1 MKRAMRRRKTWQRQA
16 AAITAA
22 MMAMSVGGIAYAMPQ
37 GEVIRSGKGE
47 ITRQDK
53 DMTVN
58 QDSKRLAIDWSGF
71 DIANDERVTFRQPD
85 KDSVALNRVV
95 GDAASVIDGTLSG
108 NGHVYVINPNGVLF
122 GKNASVDVGS
132 LVASTARISD
142 SDMTNFANADGITM
156 AIPEDSSAKVIN
168 AGTIRAEGGLVVLHA
183 AEVENS
189 GTITNPEGTTALAA
203 ARNLSLSAD
212 TAGKINFTVDG
223 ALAKAKALN
232 SGMLKA
238 DGGYLVMTAR
248 SAGDVMSTVVNN
260 TGTME
265 AKTLRQNEKGEILLD
280 GDDNGIVELNGT
292 LDVSGME
299 AGQSAGSIKAI
310 GAETHVEDGA
320 TLHAIG
326 AVDGGLI
333 ETSGDYLEIGDN
345 VDIDAAGKTG
355 KAGEWLLDPL
365 EVVISDS
372 SSRPTDSEAVESD
385 KKDEGN
391 YSSSNNASGTASR
404 NKTTWVNSDTVNTL
418 LNKGTA
424 VSVQATDANK
434 VASITLNSAINKT
447 SGADTS
453 LTLEAQRNVTV
464 NAGIKSTSGALDVN
478 LHSDT
483 DGDGLGA
490 VLINADI
497 ATNGGTFTSGS
508 GTTIE
513 SGSVGTYFGNQ
524 GEMGDRH
531 VTTNGGAINL
541 YGDVAIGLNG
551 GTLTLDTKNK
561 TTGASGAV
569 KVTGTVDSG
578 NSYKRVA
585 SGLEGWTDFV
595 KSYYDEVMSDEDKY
609 TAPTYTL
616 RRGAEQYPAS
626 EYYPKY
632 VLNSDGTVSQIT
644 SGSGYRWRDLQ
655 ATGNTV
661 TLSSYDE
668 LSASQKDALSSNLAT
683 LSKTWAGAKA
693 MAQGATKGTN
703 NTGDT
708 YLATIT
714 TALENSLA
722 SPPEEYQL
730 IVGGQGSGDATR
742 LNPHPADPSHPDGY
756 YWVTGPEGMANNG
769 KGTKF
774 AYNDGSAVDNYYVK
788 WNYSYSQDT
797 KKKEKEPN
805 NSGPIVSIGF
815 GTESKWDDVLET
827 AGTIRGFVQE
837 KNLEH
842 SGLVINAG
850 DSKVD
855 IAGNIGNSVALKNV
869 EINAGDVAI
878 GSGEHYTGIVHSDE
892 GVSIT
897 GKNVT
902 VGDRITADT
911 KGVDIQ
917 ATGNINVDGITAHEN
932 INLTTTGESSAIV
945 LNHTHNDGAL
955 ITKST
960 DNDAVIIDA
969 RGTDGSFKNLTT
981 AEKAI
986 TTGEGGNWKVYSYS
1000 PDADTFGTNLYSGTN
1015 AQWGAT
1021 SDTYLATNDENKYI
1035 FQVQPTVYVTANDM
1049 TKVYGEEL
1057 TNANVTTTA
1066 EATFI
1071 GQDNKEHNV
1080 NEYTDA
1086 FNEGDVADYYN
1097 GSGTFTSEGWAK
1109 TATRTGGDKAPA
1121 SEPENNAIYN
1131 IKATTPES
1139 YNLTAKGAAS
1149 GYADATTKDGGTV
1162 EVLRRQINVNGSG
1175 SQTYGNATIND
1186 WKLTASLTGNQEGV
1200 PSDADAIV
1208 NDDKL
1213 DESTGNLSIK
1223 SGSSYAEN
1231 QAGRTTADANPDPY
1245 EDAVNMENVGFENGA
1260 GVNYEIVKAQGDLKV
1275 NKANLTITTNGFEKV
1290 YGDVEGVQN
1299 ALKNAV
1305 TVTGLTNGDNN
1316 GESMITVDGTS
1327 EALIDVDGEIRTNNV
1342 KDGGYDIDAVLAT
1355 DLQNTIHTNYNVTP
1369 GTGKAVLTKKG
1380 ITLITDDIKTTYG
1393 DGNTIRD
1400 KVNNDLLH
1408 LEGLV
1413 SWDKES
1419 DVFAEITPG
1428 VSVDTTNKSQS
1439 PYKIVDGKPAT
1450 DEKGNLY
1457 TNDVRDDK
1465 GYSITTH
1472 YHNVANNYNVTS
1484 TEGHVKV
1491 TKAKLQVKVG
1501 DVSTTYGTAFDTSK
1515 YTYSYADGIV
1525 NGDTAESLN
1534 ASLSSKLG
1542 LLPGQYV
1549 NTAARDGE
1557 DGVWTADAGDE
1568 YTISLKSTK
1577 GRNFFDYY
1585 LKNYDTEVLA
1595 GKATVEKANLVV
1607 NVGNAETVYGTKFDE
1622 KKYSYDYS
1630 TEAGETLVNGDT
1642 KRSLA
1647 TELGKI
1653 KYYNEAAL
1661 DGTDDKWTAAVGDT
1675 YKLMFT
1681 NGTKAT
1687 FNALNNYN
1695 VSFVDGKA
1703 KVTPASL
1710 TIQIDDASTV
1720 YGTKFDEK
1728 KYGYNYAAGITNG
1741 DTEETLNAALG
1752 GMNYTNDAALDGTDG
1767 KWTRDVGN
1775 YDLTGEG
1782 ANSLTNY
1789 KVTYLK
1795 GTATVTPYTITEDD
1809 IIAANPHF
1817 TTVYGNTTTPVE
1829 VKIKGVNGDEE
1840 ISNTATTTAYIYDE
1854 TGNPVKT
1861 ENVGDREYDIEST
1874 LTNGNYQ
1881 FEGGKTSKVF
1891 ANTASVTPADLTVQI
1906 GDASTVYGTKFDESK
1921 YGYSYVSGITN
1932 GDTEATLDAALGGMD
1947 YTNGAALDGTDGKW
1961 TRDVGNYDLTG
1972 EGANSLTN
1980 YKVTYLKG
1988 TATVTP
1994 YTITED
2000 GIIAANPHF
2009 TTVYGDTTTPVE
2021 VKIKGVN
2028 GDEEISNTAT
2038 TTAYIYNEN
2047 GNPIKTEHVGDTY
2060 DIESTLTNSNY
2071 QFEGGKTSKVFDNTA
2086 SVTKADLTVNVGNA
2100 ETVYGTPFD
2109 TSKYDYAYSTET
2121 GKSLVNGDTKESLL
2135 KDLGTIG
2142 YDNEAALD
2150 GTDGKW
2156 TAAVGDGYK
2165 LAFTDATAAAFK
2177 ALNDYDVKVVDGK
2190 AKVTPY
2196 TITEDDIIAANP
2208 HFTTVYGDTTTPVE
2222 VAIKGVNGDATVGNT
2237 ATTSAY
2243 EYGTDGTPVKTKD
2256 VGDKIY
2262 DITSVLT
2269 NKNYRFE
2276 DGSDTK
2282 LFANTASV
2290 TPADLTIQIGNAST
2304 IYGTKFD
2311 ESQYGYNY
2319 ASGITNGDTEVTLDA
2334 ALGGMN
2340 YTNDAALDGTNGKW
2354 TKDVGDYALKG
2365 EGVNGLKNY
2374 KVTYLDGTATVTPL
2388 NITEDNVN
2396 DFITN
2401 ATYTTVYGSKA
2412 DFGQAVFTGV
2422 NGDGTRDLSITGSS
2436 ALTGNTE
2443 GVITKDAAENAY
2455 NTVVSLD
2462 GLSEQ
2467 DKKNYGLEDTRSFTF
2482 DNSATVEK
2490 ADLTVSRKGIETV
2503 YGTVKKDPGDM
2514 TTYTTLVNGDTNDI
2528 VIDNGNYGTAYN
2540 DELTKTNN
2548 VGKYDYKAT
2557 LNSASD
2563 VLRNYNV
2570 IDKGT
2575 NYVNITPYTITDQEV
2590 VNLDGSPLYTTKY
2603 GQKDA
2608 FGTATFTGV
2617 NGDGTYE
2624 LAITDSSAL
2633 ATAGAGKVTKDVGK
2647 NIYDTTVE
2655 LSEAMN
2661 GNYQFADGATSKTFE
2676 KTASV
2681 TPAELT
2687 IKTKDVETEYGTVK
2701 TTTSEVEG
2709 LVNGDLP
2716 TGFIYDYGNY
2726 GGAYLDGNTKTN
2738 DVNTYH
2744 FGTTLSGAEFLK
2756 NYTIT
2761 GGEAD
2766 VKIDPKDIT
2775 FFVSGTGNTL
2785 DDITYTVDP
2794 DIDAQLAYGEHVDED
2809 YTPGNDLGSNQY
2821 GVVAHINGTP
2831 IVTGDVAGN
2840 YRYNYGGLITLS
2852 STVPTKPDIDP
2863 HNPSNLDGSGSWT
2876 SNMGNHG
2883 VPGVERVAGLASA
2896 ELPFFKVDAGQVSH
2910 YGTYDVAADPDKVR
2924 LEPTGK
2930 RLPEPNQPKT
2940 QYREYTKALT
2950 TTDGTGMFRM
2960 VYDGSTF
2967 NITPVDDGA
2976 LALMRIGDVKNNV
2989 ELSAEALHAGF
3000 SEMGILLEDLDGV
3013 YVHFDTMA

>member
-1 MKRAMRRRKTWQRQA
+1 M
-16 AAITAA
+16 
-22 MMAMSVGGIAYAMPQ
+22 
-37 GEVIRSGKGE
+37 
-47 ITRQDK
+47 
-53 DMTVN
+53 
-58 QDSKRLAIDWSGF
+58 
-71 DIANDERVTFRQPD
+71 
-85 KDSVALNRVV
+85 V

-203 ARNLSLSAD
+203 AKNLSLSAD

-232 SGMLKA
+232 SGVLKA

-280 GDDNGIVELNGT
+280 GGDNGIVELNGT
-292 LDVSGME
+292 LDASGME

-372 SSRPTDSEAVESD
+372 KPSGSSSVTNGDTDGSY
-385 KKDEGN
+385 N
-391 YSSSNNASGTASR
+391 SSNNASGTASR
-404 NKTTWVNSDTVNTL
+404 NKTTWVNSETVTDL
-418 LNKGTA
+418 LNHGTR

-434 VASITLNSAINKT
+434 VASITLDSAINKT
-447 SGADTS
+447 SGEDTS

-464 NAGIKSTSGALDVN
+464 NAGITSTYGALDVN

-508 GTTIE
+508 GTTIK

-524 GEMGDRH
+524 GEAGDRE

-551 GTLTLDTKNK
+551 GTLTLDTRK
-561 TTGASGAV
+561 GDSASGAV
-569 KVTGTVDSG
+569 TVTGTVDSG
-578 NSYKRVA
+578 NSYKRVS
-585 SGLEGWTDFV
+585 SGLEGWEDFI

-626 EYYPKY
+626 AYSPRY
-632 VLNSDGTVSQIT
+632 VLNSDGTISQIT
-644 SGSGYRWRDLQ
+644 SGSGYRWRDLR
-655 ATGNTV
+655 ATGKTV

-668 LSASQKDALSSNLAT
+668 LSASQKSNLSDSLARQ
-683 LSKTWAGAKA
+683 SITWAGAKA

-730 IVGGQGSGDATR
+730 IVGGRGSGSKD
-742 LNPHPADPSHPDGY
+742 HPIDRQYPDGY

-774 AYNDGSAVDNYYVK
+774 AENDGSAVNNYYVK

-797 KKKEKEPN
+797 KQTEREPN

-815 GTESKWDDVLET
+815 GTASNWDDVKEG

-878 GSGEHYTGIVHSDE
+878 GSGAHYTGIVHADD

-917 ATGNINVDGITAHEN
+917 ATGNIDVDGITAHEK
-932 INLTTTGESSAIV
+932 IKLTTTGESSKII
-945 LNHTHNDGAL
+945 LNYTHNDGSL
-955 ITKST
+955 NTDSQ
-960 DNDAVIIDA
+960 DNDAVVIDVQ
-969 RGTDGSFKNLTT
+969 GKNGSFQNLTT
-981 AEKAI
+981 AEKNAI
-986 TTGEGGNWKVYSYS
+986 KTGEGGNWKVYSYS
-1000 PDADTFGTNLYSGTN
+1000 PDADTFGTNLNSGIN

-1021 SDTYLATNDENKYI
+1021 SDTYLATNDENRYI

-1049 TKVYGEEL
+1049 TKVYGEVL
-1057 TNANVTTTA
+1057 TNDNVTTTA
-1066 EATFI
+1066 EATFV

-1080 NEYTDA
+1080 NEAKYKAA
-1086 FNEGDVADYYN
+1086 FTEGAVSDYYTGN
-1097 GSGTFTSEGWAK
+1097 GTFTSEGWAK

-1131 IKATTPES
+1131 IKATSDS
-1139 YNLTAKGAAS
+1139 YNLTDLGKTS

-1380 ITLITDDIKTTYG
+1380 ITLITDDINTTYG

-1400 KVNNDLLH
+1400 KLNNNLLH
-1408 LEGLV
+1408 LEGLT
-1413 SWDKES
+1413 SWDEES
-1419 DVFAEITPG
+1419 KVMNELSPD
-1428 VSVDTTNKSQS
+1428 VSVDMTDSSAS

-1450 DEKGNLY
+1450 DADGNLY
-1457 TNDVRDDK
+1457 TNNAK
-1465 GYSITTH
+1465 TPGYSITTGD
-1472 YHNVANNYNVTS
+1472 YDVAQNYQVVETKV
-1484 TEGHVKV
+1484 GHVNIA
-1491 TKAKLQVKVG
+1491 KADLQVKVG
-1501 DVSTTYGTAFDTSK
+1501 
-1515 YTYSYADGIV
+1515 
-1525 NGDTAESLN
+1525 N
-1534 ASLSSKLG
+1534 AK
-1542 LLPGQYV
+1542 
-1549 NTAARDGE
+1549 
-1557 DGVWTADAGDE
+1557 
-1568 YTISLKSTK
+1568 
-1577 GRNFFDYY
+1577 
-1585 LKNYDTEVLA
+1585 
-1595 GKATVEKANLVV
+1595 
-1607 NVGNAETVYGTKFDE
+1607 
-1622 KKYSYDYS
+1622 
-1630 TEAGETLVNGDT
+1630 
-1642 KRSLA
+1642 
-1647 TELGKI
+1647 
-1653 KYYNEAAL
+1653 
-1661 DGTDDKWTAAVGDT
+1661 
-1675 YKLMFT
+1675 
-1681 NGTKAT
+1681 
-1687 FNALNNYN
+1687 
-1695 VSFVDGKA
+1695 
-1703 KVTPASL
+1703 
-1710 TIQIDDASTV
+1710 
-1720 YGTKFDEK
+1720 
-1728 KYGYNYAAGITNG
+1728 
-1741 DTEETLNAALG
+1741 
-1752 GMNYTNDAALDGTDG
+1752 
-1767 KWTRDVGN
+1767 
-1775 YDLTGEG
+1775 
-1782 ANSLTNY
+1782 
-1789 KVTYLK
+1789 
-1795 GTATVTPYTITEDD
+1795 
-1809 IIAANPHF
+1809 
-1817 TTVYGNTTTPVE
+1817 
-1829 VKIKGVNGDEE
+1829 
-1840 ISNTATTTAYIYDE
+1840 
-1854 TGNPVKT
+1854 
-1861 ENVGDREYDIEST
+1861 
-1874 LTNGNYQ
+1874 
-1881 FEGGKTSKVF
+1881 
-1891 ANTASVTPADLTVQI
+1891 
-1906 GDASTVYGTKFDESK
+1906 
-1921 YGYSYVSGITN
+1921 
-1932 GDTEATLDAALGGMD
+1932 
-1947 YTNGAALDGTDGKW
+1947 
-1961 TRDVGNYDLTG
+1961 
-1972 EGANSLTN
+1972 
-1980 YKVTYLKG
+1980 
-1988 TATVTP
+1988 
-1994 YTITED
+1994 
-2000 GIIAANPHF
+2000 
-2009 TTVYGDTTTPVE
+2009 
-2021 VKIKGVN
+2021 
-2028 GDEEISNTAT
+2028 
-2038 TTAYIYNEN
+2038 
-2047 GNPIKTEHVGDTY
+2047 
-2060 DIESTLTNSNY
+2060 
-2071 QFEGGKTSKVFDNTA
+2071 
-2086 SVTKADLTVNVGNA
+2086 
-2100 ETVYGTPFD
+2100 TVYGTPFD
-2109 TSKYDYAYSTET
+2109 TSQYTYSYEN
-2121 GKSLVNGDTKESLL
+2121 LVNGDTAAVVDADL
-2135 KDLGTIG
+2135 KMSPKYTNTG
-2142 YDNEAALD
+2142 D
-2150 GTDGKW
+2150 GTDGRA
-2156 TAAVGDGYK
+2156 TQ
-2165 LAFTDATAAAFK
+2165 DAGEYSLTIKPSSFNSYLK
-2177 ALNDYDVKVVDGK
+2177 NYN
-2190 AKVTPY
+2190 VTNVLSGVSTVTRAPY
-2196 TITEDDIIAANP
+2196 TITVGNIEA
-2208 HFTTVYGDTTTPVE
+2208 TYGDYKTLWTKLKNAGT
-2222 VAIKGVNGDATVGNT
+2222 ISGLTNGDEEEYSSTFAG
-2237 ATTSAY
+2237 TSDALLHPNKKWY
-2243 EYGTDGTPVKTKD
+2243 TND
-2256 VGDKIY
+2256 VGDYAINKDIPSELQDLLNKNYELVAETPGRVYLEKAALVINTDDKTTTYGTVDKAFTSDIKGLTNGDDKSIVNLTYAADGYLSDTKTNDVGDY
-2262 DITSVLT
+2262 DITTSVNDL
-2269 NKNYRFE
+2269 KNY
-2276 DGSDTK
+2276 DVTT
-2282 LFANTASV
+2282 NTANLHIKQ
-2290 TPADLTIQIGNAST
+2290 ADLTIQIGNAST

-2467 DKKNYGLEDTRSFTF
+2467 DKKNYGLEDTSSFTF

-2514 TTYTTLVNGDTNDI
+2514 TTYTKLVNGDTNDI

-2794 DIDAQLAYGEHVDED
+2794 DIDAQLAYGEHVDAD

>member
-189 GTITNPEGTTALAA
+189 GTITNPEGTTALAS

-280 GDDNGIVELNGT
+280 GGDNGIVELNGT
-292 LDVSGME
+292 LDASGME

-372 SSRPTDSEAVESD
+372 KPSGSSSVTNGDTDGSY
-385 KKDEGN
+385 N
-391 YSSSNNASGTASR
+391 SSNNASGTASR
-404 NKTTWVNSDTVNTL
+404 NKTTWVNSETVTDL
-418 LNKGTA
+418 LNHGTR

-434 VASITLNSAINKT
+434 VASITLDSAINKT
-447 SGADTS
+447 SGEDTS

-464 NAGIKSTSGALDVN
+464 NAGITSTYGALDVN

-508 GTTIE
+508 GTTIK

-524 GEMGDRH
+524 GEAGDRE

-551 GTLTLDTKNK
+551 GTLTLDTRK
-561 TTGASGAV
+561 GDSASGAV
-569 KVTGTVDSG
+569 TVTGTVDSG
-578 NSYKRVA
+578 NSYKRVS
-585 SGLEGWTDFV
+585 SGLEGWEDFI

-626 EYYPKY
+626 AYSPRY
-632 VLNSDGTVSQIT
+632 VLNSDGTISQIT
-644 SGSGYRWRDLQ
+644 SGPGYRWRDLR
-655 ATGNTV
+655 ATGKTV

-668 LSASQKDALSSNLAT
+668 LSASQKSNLSDSLARQ
-683 LSKTWAGAKA
+683 SITWAGAKA

-730 IVGGQGSGDATR
+730 IVGGRGSGSKD
-742 LNPHPADPSHPDGY
+742 HPIDRQYPDGY

-774 AYNDGSAVDNYYVK
+774 AENDGSAVNNYYVK

-797 KKKEKEPN
+797 KQTEREPN

-815 GTESKWDDVLET
+815 GTASNWDDVKEG

-878 GSGEHYTGIVHSDE
+878 GSGAHYTGIVHADD

-917 ATGNINVDGITAHEN
+917 ATGNIDVDGITAHEK
-932 INLTTTGESSAIV
+932 IKLTTTGESSKII
-945 LNHTHNDGAL
+945 LNYTHNDGSL
-955 ITKST
+955 NTDSQ
-960 DNDAVIIDA
+960 DNDAVVIDVQ
-969 RGTDGSFKNLTT
+969 GKNGSFQNLTT
-981 AEKAI
+981 AEKNAI
-986 TTGEGGNWKVYSYS
+986 KTGEGGNWKVYSYS
-1000 PDADTFGTNLYSGTN
+1000 PDADTFGTNLNSGIN

-1021 SDTYLATNDENKYI
+1021 SDTYLATNDENRYI

-1049 TKVYGEEL
+1049 TKVYGEVL
-1057 TNANVTTTA
+1057 TNDNVTTTA
-1066 EATFI
+1066 EATFV

-1080 NEYTDA
+1080 NEAKYKAA
-1086 FNEGDVADYYN
+1086 FTEGAVSDYYTGN
-1097 GSGTFTSEGWAK
+1097 GTFTSEGWAK

-1131 IKATTPES
+1131 IKATSDS
-1139 YNLTAKGAAS
+1139 YNLTDLGKTS

-1380 ITLITDDIKTTYG
+1380 ITLITDDINTTYG

-1400 KVNNDLLH
+1400 KLNNNLLH
-1408 LEGLV
+1408 LEGLT
-1413 SWDKES
+1413 SWDEES
-1419 DVFAEITPG
+1419 KVMNELSPD
-1428 VSVDTTNKSQS
+1428 VSVDMTDSSAS

-1450 DEKGNLY
+1450 DADGNLY
-1457 TNDVRDDK
+1457 TNNAK
-1465 GYSITTH
+1465 TPGYSITTGD
-1472 YHNVANNYNVTS
+1472 YDVAQNYQVVETKV
-1484 TEGHVKV
+1484 GHVNIA
-1491 TKAKLQVKVG
+1491 KADLQVKVG
-1501 DVSTTYGTAFDTSK
+1501 NAKTVYGTPFDTSQ
-1515 YTYSYADGIV
+1515 YTYSYENLV
-1525 NGDTAESLN
+1525 NGDTAAVVDADLKMSP
-1534 ASLSSKLG
+1534 K
-1542 LLPGQYV
+1542 YT
-1549 NTAARDGE
+1549 NTGDGT
-1557 DGVWTADAGDE
+1557 DGRATQDAGE
-1568 YTISLKSTK
+1568 YSLTIKPSSF
-1577 GRNFFDYY
+1577 NSY
-1585 LKNYDTEVLA
+1585 LKNYNVTNVLSGVSTVTRAPYTITVGNIEATYGDYKTLWTKLKNA
-1595 GKATVEKANLVV
+1595 GTISGLTNGDEEEYSSTFAGTSDALLHPNKKWYTNDVGDYAINKDIPSELQDLLNKNYELVAETPGRVYLEKAALVINTDDKTTTYGTVDKAFTSDIKGLTNGDDKSIVNLTYATDGYLSDTKTNDVGDYDITTSVNALKNYDVKTNTANLHINKAALVV
-1607 NVGNAETVYGTKFDE
+1607 N
-1622 KKYSYDYS
+1622 
-1630 TEAGETLVNGDT
+1630 
-1642 KRSLA
+1642 
-1647 TELGKI
+1647 
-1653 KYYNEAAL
+1653 
-1661 DGTDDKWTAAVGDT
+1661 TDDKTTTYGTVNKAFTSDIKGLTNGDDKSIVNLTYATDGYLSDTKTNDVGDYDITTSVNALKNYDVKTNTANLHINKAALFVNTDDKTTT
-1675 YKLMFT
+1675 YGTVDKAFTSDIQGLT
-1681 NGTKAT
+1681 NGDDKSIVNLTYATDGYLSDTKT
-1687 FNALNNYN
+1687 NDVGDYDITTSVNALKNYDVKTN
-1695 VSFVDGKA
+1695 TANLHINKAALVVNTDDKTTTYGTVDKA
-1703 KVTPASL
+1703 FTSDIKGLTNGDDKSIVNLTYATDGYLSDTKTNDVGDYDITTSVNDLKNYDVTTNTANLHIKQADL
-1710 TIQIDDASTV
+1710 TIQI
-1720 YGTKFDEK
+1720 
-1728 KYGYNYAAGITNG
+1728 
-1741 DTEETLNAALG
+1741 
-1752 GMNYTNDAALDGTDG
+1752 
-1767 KWTRDVGN
+1767 GN
-1775 YDLTGEG
+1775 
-1782 ANSLTNY
+1782 
-1789 KVTYLK
+1789 
-1795 GTATVTPYTITEDD
+1795 
-1809 IIAANPHF
+1809 
-1817 TTVYGNTTTPVE
+1817 
-1829 VKIKGVNGDEE
+1829 
-1840 ISNTATTTAYIYDE
+1840 
-1854 TGNPVKT
+1854 
-1861 ENVGDREYDIEST
+1861 
-1874 LTNGNYQ
+1874 
-1881 FEGGKTSKVF
+1881 
-1891 ANTASVTPADLTVQI
+1891 
-1906 GDASTVYGTKFDESK
+1906 ASTVYGTKFDESQ
-1921 YGYSYVSGITN
+1921 YGYS
-1932 GDTEATLDAALGGMD
+1932 
-1947 YTNGAALDGTDGKW
+1947 
-1961 TRDVGNYDLTG
+1961 
-1972 EGANSLTN
+1972 
-1980 YKVTYLKG
+1980 
-1988 TATVTP
+1988 
-1994 YTITED
+1994 
-2000 GIIAANPHF
+2000 
-2009 TTVYGDTTTPVE
+2009 
-2021 VKIKGVN
+2021 
-2028 GDEEISNTAT
+2028 
-2038 TTAYIYNEN
+2038 
-2047 GNPIKTEHVGDTY
+2047 
-2060 DIESTLTNSNY
+2060 
-2071 QFEGGKTSKVFDNTA
+2071 
-2086 SVTKADLTVNVGNA
+2086 
-2100 ETVYGTPFD
+2100 
-2109 TSKYDYAYSTET
+2109 
-2121 GKSLVNGDTKESLL
+2121 
-2135 KDLGTIG
+2135 
-2142 YDNEAALD
+2142 
-2150 GTDGKW
+2150 
-2156 TAAVGDGYK
+2156 
-2165 LAFTDATAAAFK
+2165 
-2177 ALNDYDVKVVDGK
+2177 
-2190 AKVTPY
+2190 
-2196 TITEDDIIAANP
+2196 
-2208 HFTTVYGDTTTPVE
+2208 
-2222 VAIKGVNGDATVGNT
+2222 
-2237 ATTSAY
+2237 
-2243 EYGTDGTPVKTKD
+2243 
-2256 VGDKIY
+2256 
-2262 DITSVLT
+2262 
-2269 NKNYRFE
+2269 
-2276 DGSDTK
+2276 
-2282 LFANTASV
+2282 
-2290 TPADLTIQIGNAST
+2290 
-2304 IYGTKFD
+2304 
-2311 ESQYGYNY
+2311 Y
-2319 ASGITNGDTEVTLDA
+2319 ASGITNGDTEATLDA

-2365 EGVNGLKNY
+2365 EGANGLKNY

-2455 NTVVSLD
+2455 NTVVALD

-2467 DKKNYGLEDTRSFTF
+2467 DKKNYGLEDTSSFTF

-2490 ADLTVSRKGIETV
+2490 AELTVSRKGIETV

-2514 TTYTTLVNGDTNDI
+2514 TTYTTLVNGDKNDI

-2540 DELTKTNN
+2540 DDLTKTNN

-2701 TTTSEVEG
+2701 TTTSEVDG
-2709 LVNGDLP
+2709 LRNGDLP

-2794 DIDAQLAYGEHVDED
+2794 DIDAQLAYGEHVDAD
-2809 YTPGNDLGSNQY
+2809 YTPGNTVGDNQY
-2821 GVVAHINGTP
+2821 GVVANINGTP
-2831 IVTGDVAGN
+2831 IITGNVAGN
-2840 YRYNYGGLITLS
+2840 YRYNYGGLITI
-2852 STVPTKPDIDP
+2852 TPAEPTNPTVVPTKPDIDP

-2896 ELPFFKVDAGQVSH
+2896 ELPFFKVEAGQVSH

-2976 LALMRIGDVKNNV
+2976 LALMRMGDVKNNV

>member
-280 GDDNGIVELNGT
+280 GGDNGIVELNGT
-292 LDVSGME
+292 LDASGME

-365 EVVISDS
+365 DVVISA
-372 SSRPTDSEAVESD
+372 SRPDNATAGNATDNTDGRSYSLGNVTNESRT
-385 KKDEGN
+385 
-391 YSSSNNASGTASR
+391 S
-404 NKTTWVNSDTVNTL
+404 WVNSKTVSQL
-418 LNKGTA
+418 LSKGTNVRVESA
-424 VSVQATDANK
+424 DINK
-434 VASITLNSAINKT
+434 AASISVNSTIEKT
-447 SGADTS
+447 GTKEASF
-453 LTLEAQRNVTV
+453 TLEAQRNITINKDITAKDGKLNVTL
-464 NAGIKSTSGALDVN
+464 N
-478 LHSDT
+478 SDT
-483 DGDGLGA
+483 DGDAIGA
-490 VLINADI
+490 VIINANI
-497 ATNGGTFTSGS
+497 KTNGGNFTSGS
-508 GTTIE
+508 GGTRHYDRYNRLIGAGDPSKGT
-513 SGSVGTYFGNQ
+513 VGTYFGN
-524 GEMGDRH
+524 GGATGNRS
-531 VTTNGGAINL
+531 VTTNGGAVNL

-551 GTLTLDTKNK
+551 GKLTIDTTKEDG
-561 TTGASGAV
+561 TGGLV
-569 KVTGTVDSG
+569 NITGTIESG
-578 NSYKRVA
+578 NSYTLYYQGKA
-585 SGLEGWTDFV
+585 GWDDLV
-595 KSYYDEVMSDEDKY
+595 KKYAMEHGFETTATKY
-609 TAPTYTL
+609 TGTRAKKIELGDTYYTISEDGLSIEWHQAGWRDTDVIGTTQYTSYKTSRVTINRTYT
-616 RRGAEQYPAS
+616 AE
-626 EYYPKY
+626 EY
-632 VLNSDGTVSQIT
+632 N
-644 SGSGYRWRDLQ
+644 R
-655 ATGNTV
+655 
-661 TLSSYDE
+661 
-668 LSASQKDALSSNLAT
+668 LSATNKSDMSHRIANSWEAAKWLA
-683 LSKTWAGAKA
+683 
-693 MAQGATKGTN
+693 QNGTGGGSTVN
-703 NTGDT
+703 DT

-714 TALENSLA
+714 SSLENSLA
-722 SPPEEYQL
+722 APTGEIPL
-730 IVGGQGSGDATR
+730 FVGGKGSGSSVSPIDSEHR
-742 LNPHPADPSHPDGY
+742 DGY
-756 YWVTGPEGMANNG
+756 YWVTGPEGEAPGG

-774 AYNDGSAVDNYYVK
+774 ADNSGTPLQNYYAK
-788 WNYSYSQDT
+788 WHTGDSETSHST
-797 KKKEKEPN
+797 TTEPN
-805 NSGPIVSIGF
+805 NSGPYVTVGYGVTSN
-815 GTESKWDDVLET
+815 WDDVAT
-827 AGTIRGFVQE
+827 SAGTTKGFVQE
-837 KNLEH
+837 KNLAH
-842 SGLVINAG
+842 SGLEVQAGSGRVDLKGNAG
-850 DSKVD
+850 L
-855 IAGNIGNSVALKNV
+855 SVGLKNLT
-869 EINAGDVAI
+869 INTTGNVTVGGGRSAAGTT
-878 GSGEHYTGIVHSDE
+878 YTGQIRTDE
-892 GVSIT
+892 GVSIH
-897 GKNVT
+897 GADVT
-902 VGDRITADT
+902 VGDRITSINN
-911 KGVDIQ
+911 GVDIQ

-932 INLTTTGESSAIV
+932 INLTTTGESGAIV

-986 TTGEGGNWKVYSYS
+986 TTGEGGNWKVYSAS
-1000 PDADTFGTNLYSGTN
+1000 PDRDTFGTNLYSGTN

-1035 FQVQPTVYVTANDM
+1035 FQVKPTVYVTANDM
-1049 TKVYGEEL
+1049 TKVYGEDYGEKL
-1057 TNANVTTTA
+1057 TSDDIATTA

-1080 NEYTDA
+1080 NEAKYKAA
-1086 FNEGDVADYYN
+1086 FTEGAVSDYYT
-1097 GSGTFTSEGWAK
+1097 GKGTFTSAGWAK
-1109 TATRTGGDKAPA
+1109 TATRTGGNKAA
-1121 SEPENNAIYN
+1121 ADNNNAIYN
-1131 IKATTPES
+1131 IKAASNNYE
-1139 YNLTAKGAAS
+1139 LTAKGTAS
-1149 GYADATTKDGGTV
+1149 GYAGATTKDGGTV
-1162 EVLRRQINVNGSG
+1162 EILRRQINVNGSG

-1186 WKLTASLTGNQEGV
+1186 WKLTASLTGKQEGATGEALV
-1200 PSDADAIV
+1200 KEN
-1208 NDDKL
+1208 NDTL
-1213 DESTGNLSIK
+1213 DNRTDILSIK

-1231 QAGRTTADANPDPY
+1231 QNGRTTANASPDSY
-1245 EDAVNMENVGFENGA
+1245 EDAVNMVNVGFENGA
-1260 GVNYEIVKAQGDLKV
+1260 GVNYEIVDTQGDLKV

-1316 GESMITVDGTS
+1316 GESTITVDGTS

-1342 KDGGYDIDAVLAT
+1342 KNGGYDIDAVLAP
-1355 DLQNTIHTNYNVTP
+1355 DLQNTINTNYNVTP
-1369 GTGKAVLTKKG
+1369 STGKAVLTKKG
-1380 ITLITDDIKTTYG
+1380 LTLITDDINTTYG

-1413 SWDKES
+1413 PWDKES

-1457 TNDVRDDK
+1457 TNDVKDDK
-1465 GYSITTH
+1465 GYSITTN
-1472 YHNVANNYNVTS
+1472 YHNVANNYDVTS

-1542 LLPGQYV
+1542 LLPRQYV
-1549 NTAARDGE
+1549 NTAARDGK
-1557 DGVWTADAGDE
+1557 DDIWTADAGNG
-1568 YTISLKSTK
+1568 YTISLKSTN

-1595 GKATVEKANLVV
+1595 GNATVDKANLVV
-1607 NVGNAETVYGTKFDE
+1607 NVGNAETVYGTPFDE
-1622 KKYSYDYS
+1622 KRYGYAYS
-1630 TEAGETLVNGDT
+1630 TETGKNLVNGDT
-1642 KRSLA
+1642 KDSLA
-1647 TELGKI
+1647 TGLGTI
-1653 KYYNEAAL
+1653 KYYNDAAL
-1661 DGTDDKWTAAVGDT
+1661 NGTTTGRWTKDVGNNYLLTFTDGTKGA
-1675 YKLMFT
+1675 
-1681 NGTKAT
+1681 

-1703 KVTPASL
+1703 SVTPAPL
-1710 TIQIDDASTV
+1710 KVNRKGYTTE
-1720 YGTKFDEK
+1720 YGTVLLED
-1728 KYGYNYAAGITNG
+1728 AAHRFTTWGTLVNG
-1741 DTEETLNAALG
+1741 DVDDIKVDNKNYG
-1752 GMNYTNDAALDGTDG
+1752 GAYLDGNTRTNDASDTPYTFKEALTSESNVL
-1767 KWTRDVGN
+1767 RN
-1775 YDLTGEG
+1775 YTLDDTGM
-1782 ANSLTNY
+1782 NS
-1789 KVTYLK
+1789 VTI
-1795 GTATVTPYTITEDD
+1795 TPYTITSKD
-1809 IIAANPHF
+1809 I
-1817 TTVYGNTTTPVE
+1817 V
-1829 VKIKGVNGDEE
+1829 
-1840 ISNTATTTAYIYDE
+1840 
-1854 TGNPVKT
+1854 
-1861 ENVGDREYDIEST
+1861 
-1874 LTNGNYQ
+1874 
-1881 FEGGKTSKVF
+1881 
-1891 ANTASVTPADLTVQI
+1891 
-1906 GDASTVYGTKFDESK
+1906 
-1921 YGYSYVSGITN
+1921 
-1932 GDTEATLDAALGGMD
+1932 
-1947 YTNGAALDGTDGKW
+1947 
-1961 TRDVGNYDLTG
+1961 
-1972 EGANSLTN
+1972 
-1980 YKVTYLKG
+1980 
-1988 TATVTP
+1988 
-1994 YTITED
+1994 
-2000 GIIAANPHF
+2000 
-2009 TTVYGDTTTPVE
+2009 
-2021 VKIKGVN
+2021 
-2028 GDEEISNTAT
+2028 
-2038 TTAYIYNEN
+2038 N
-2047 GNPIKTEHVGDTY
+2047 GNPEF
-2060 DIESTLTNSNY
+2060 S
-2071 QFEGGKTSKVFDNTA
+2071 
-2086 SVTKADLTVNVGNA
+2086 
-2100 ETVYGTPFD
+2100 
-2109 TSKYDYAYSTET
+2109 
-2121 GKSLVNGDTKESLL
+2121 
-2135 KDLGTIG
+2135 
-2142 YDNEAALD
+2142 
-2150 GTDGKW
+2150 
-2156 TAAVGDGYK
+2156 
-2165 LAFTDATAAAFK
+2165 
-2177 ALNDYDVKVVDGK
+2177 
-2190 AKVTPY
+2190 
-2196 TITEDDIIAANP
+2196 
-2208 HFTTVYGDTTTPVE
+2208 TVYGDTTTPVE
-2222 VAIKGVNGDATVGNT
+2222 VAIKGVNGDVTVANT

-2256 VGDKIY
+2256 AGDKIY

-2269 NKNYRFE
+2269 NKNYQFE
-2276 DGSDTK
+2276 NG
-2282 LFANTASV
+2282 
-2290 TPADLTIQIGNAST
+2290 
-2304 IYGTKFD
+2304 
-2311 ESQYGYNY
+2311 ES
-2319 ASGITNGDTEVTLDA
+2319 
-2334 ALGGMN
+2334 
-2340 YTNDAALDGTNGKW
+2340 
-2354 TKDVGDYALKG
+2354 
-2365 EGVNGLKNY
+2365 
-2374 KVTYLDGTATVTPL
+2374 
-2388 NITEDNVN
+2388 
-2396 DFITN
+2396 
-2401 ATYTTVYGSKA
+2401 
-2412 DFGQAVFTGV
+2412 
-2422 NGDGTRDLSITGSS
+2422 
-2436 ALTGNTE
+2436 
-2443 GVITKDAAENAY
+2443 
-2455 NTVVSLD
+2455 
-2462 GLSEQ
+2462 
-2467 DKKNYGLEDTRSFTF
+2467 
-2482 DNSATVEK
+2482 
-2490 ADLTVSRKGIETV
+2490 
-2503 YGTVKKDPGDM
+2503 
-2514 TTYTTLVNGDTNDI
+2514 
-2528 VIDNGNYGTAYN
+2528 
-2540 DELTKTNN
+2540 
-2548 VGKYDYKAT
+2548 
-2557 LNSASD
+2557 
-2563 VLRNYNV
+2563 
-2570 IDKGT
+2570 
-2575 NYVNITPYTITDQEV
+2575 
-2590 VNLDGSPLYTTKY
+2590 
-2603 GQKDA
+2603 
-2608 FGTATFTGV
+2608 
-2617 NGDGTYE
+2617 
-2624 LAITDSSAL
+2624 
-2633 ATAGAGKVTKDVGK
+2633 
-2647 NIYDTTVE
+2647 
-2655 LSEAMN
+2655 
-2661 GNYQFADGATSKTFE
+2661 SKTFE

-2701 TTTSEVEG
+2701 TTTSEVDG
-2709 LVNGDLP
+2709 LRNGDLP

-2766 VKIDPKDIT
+2766 VKIDPKDVT

-2794 DIDAQLAYGEHVDED
+2794 DIDAQLAYGEHVDAD
-2809 YTPGNDLGSNQY
+2809 YTPGNTVGDNQY
-2821 GVVAHINGTP
+2821 GVVANINGTP
-2831 IVTGDVAGN
+2831 IITGNVAGN
-2840 YRYNYGGLITLS
+2840 YRYNYGGLITI
-2852 STVPTKPDIDP
+2852 TPAEPTNPTVVPTKPDIDP

-2896 ELPFFKVDAGQVSH
+2896 ELPFFKVEAGQVSH

-2976 LALMRIGDVKNNV
+2976 LALMRMGDVKNNV

>member
-232 SGMLKA
+232 SGALKA

-280 GDDNGIVELNGT
+280 GGDNGIVELNGT
-292 LDVSGME
+292 LDASGME

-365 EVVISDS
+365 DVVISA
-372 SSRPTDSEAVESD
+372 SRPDNATAGNATDDTDGRSYSLGNVTNESRT
-385 KKDEGN
+385 
-391 YSSSNNASGTASR
+391 S
-404 NKTTWVNSDTVNTL
+404 WVNSKTVSQL
-418 LNKGTA
+418 LSKGTNVRVESA
-424 VSVQATDANK
+424 DINK
-434 VASITLNSAINKT
+434 AASISVNSTIEKT
-447 SGADTS
+447 GTKEASF
-453 LTLEAQRNVTV
+453 TLEAQRNITINKDITAKDGKLNVTL
-464 NAGIKSTSGALDVN
+464 N
-478 LHSDT
+478 SDT
-483 DGDGLGA
+483 DGDAIGA
-490 VLINADI
+490 VIINANI
-497 ATNGGTFTSGS
+497 KTNGGNFTSGS
-508 GTTIE
+508 GGTRHYDRYNRLIGAGDPSKGT
-513 SGSVGTYFGNQ
+513 VGTYFGN
-524 GEMGDRH
+524 GGATGNRS
-531 VTTNGGAINL
+531 VTTNGGAVNL

-551 GTLTLDTKNK
+551 GKLTIDTTKEDG
-561 TTGASGAV
+561 TGGLV
-569 KVTGTVDSG
+569 NITGTIESG
-578 NSYKRVA
+578 NSYTLYYQGKA
-585 SGLEGWTDFV
+585 GWDDLV
-595 KSYYDEVMSDEDKY
+595 KKYAMEHGFETTATKY
-609 TAPTYTL
+609 TGTRAKKIELGDTYYTISEDGLSIEWHQAGWRDTDVIGTTQYTSYKTSRVTINRTYT
-616 RRGAEQYPAS
+616 AE
-626 EYYPKY
+626 EY
-632 VLNSDGTVSQIT
+632 N
-644 SGSGYRWRDLQ
+644 R
-655 ATGNTV
+655 
-661 TLSSYDE
+661 
-668 LSASQKDALSSNLAT
+668 LSATNKSDMSHRIANSWEAAKWLA
-683 LSKTWAGAKA
+683 
-693 MAQGATKGTN
+693 QNGTGGGSTVN
-703 NTGDT
+703 DT

-714 TALENSLA
+714 SSLENSLA
-722 SPPEEYQL
+722 APTGEIPL
-730 IVGGQGSGDATR
+730 FVGGKGSGSSV
-742 LNPHPADPSHPDGY
+742 NPADPDHSDGY
-756 YWVTGPEGMANNG
+756 YWVTGPEGEAPGG

-774 AYNDGSAVDNYYVK
+774 ADNSGTPLPNYYAK
-788 WNYSYSQDT
+788 WHTGRSEASHST
-797 KKKEKEPN
+797 TTEPN
-805 NSGPIVSIGF
+805 NSGPYVTVGYGVTSN
-815 GTESKWDDVLET
+815 WDDVAT
-827 AGTIRGFVQE
+827 SAGTTKGFVQE
-837 KNLEH
+837 KNLAH
-842 SGLVINAG
+842 SGLEVQAGSGQVDLKGNAG
-850 DSKVD
+850 L
-855 IAGNIGNSVALKNV
+855 SVGLKNLT
-869 EINAGDVAI
+869 INTTGNVTVGGGRSAAGTT
-878 GSGEHYTGIVHSDE
+878 YTGQIRTDE
-892 GVSIT
+892 GVSIH
-897 GKNVT
+897 GADVT
-902 VGDRITADT
+902 VGDRITSINN
-911 KGVDIQ
+911 GVNIQ
-917 ATGNINVDGITAHEN
+917 ATGNIHVDGITAHDK
-932 INLTTTGESSAIV
+932 INLTTTGADGVIV
-945 LNHTHNDGAL
+945 LGSEHNDGSLNTA
-955 ITKST
+955 ST
-960 DNDAVIIDA
+960 ENDAVIIDA
-969 RGTDGSFKNLTT
+969 RGANGAFKNQTS
-981 AEKAI
+981 AEHAI
-986 TTGEGGNWKVYSYS
+986 TTGEGGNWKVYSAS
-1000 PDADTFGTNLYSGTN
+1000 PDRDTFGTNLNSETTARWHASSQGGN
-1015 AQWGAT
+1015 GL
-1021 SDTYLATNDENKYI
+1021 DTYAGTENTNKYI

-1049 TKVYGEEL
+1049 TKVYGETL

-1066 EATFI
+1066 NATFV
-1071 GQDNKEHNV
+1071 GKNNVEHNV
-1080 NEYTDA
+1080 NEYTNA
-1086 FNEGDVADYYN
+1086 FNEGAVSDYYN
-1097 GSGTFTSEGWAK
+1097 GSGRFTSAGWEK
-1109 TATRTGGDKAPA
+1109 TATRTGGSKKA
-1121 SEPENNAIYN
+1121 SDDNNAIYD
-1131 IKATTPES
+1131 ITATS
-1139 YNLTAKGAAS
+1139 DNYNLTTKGQAS

-1162 EVLRRQINVNGSG
+1162 EILRREINVKGSG
-1175 SQTYGNATIND
+1175 NQTYGNKTIKD
-1186 WKLTASLTGNQEGV
+1186 WTLTAELAGTQSGVTGEALVEENR
-1200 PSDADAIV
+1200 DTL
-1208 NDDKL
+1208 NN
-1213 DESTGNLSIK
+1213 STGTLSIK
-1223 SGSSYAEN
+1223 AGSSYAEN
-1231 QAGRTTADANPDPY
+1231 QNGRTTADANENPY
-1245 EDAVNMENVGFENGA
+1245 TDAVNMASVGFENGA
-1260 GVNYEIVKAQGDLKV
+1260 GVNYTIVDATGDLKV
-1275 NKANLTITTNGFEKV
+1275 NKA
-1290 YGDVEGVQN
+1290 
-1299 ALKNAV
+1299 
-1305 TVTGLTNGDNN
+1305 
-1316 GESMITVDGTS
+1316 S
-1327 EALIDVDGEIRTNNV
+1327 
-1342 KDGGYDIDAVLAT
+1342 
-1355 DLQNTIHTNYNVTP
+1355 
-1369 GTGKAVLTKKG
+1369 
-1380 ITLITDDIKTTYG
+1380 
-1393 DGNTIRD
+1393 
-1400 KVNNDLLH
+1400 
-1408 LEGLV
+1408 
-1413 SWDKES
+1413 
-1419 DVFAEITPG
+1419 
-1428 VSVDTTNKSQS
+1428 
-1439 PYKIVDGKPAT
+1439 
-1450 DEKGNLY
+1450 
-1457 TNDVRDDK
+1457 
-1465 GYSITTH
+1465 
-1472 YHNVANNYNVTS
+1472 
-1484 TEGHVKV
+1484 
-1491 TKAKLQVKVG
+1491 
-1501 DVSTTYGTAFDTSK
+1501 
-1515 YTYSYADGIV
+1515 
-1525 NGDTAESLN
+1525 
-1534 ASLSSKLG
+1534 
-1542 LLPGQYV
+1542 
-1549 NTAARDGE
+1549 
-1557 DGVWTADAGDE
+1557 
-1568 YTISLKSTK
+1568 
-1577 GRNFFDYY
+1577 
-1585 LKNYDTEVLA
+1585 
-1595 GKATVEKANLVV
+1595 
-1607 NVGNAETVYGTKFDE
+1607 
-1622 KKYSYDYS
+1622 
-1630 TEAGETLVNGDT
+1630 
-1642 KRSLA
+1642 
-1647 TELGKI
+1647 
-1653 KYYNEAAL
+1653 
-1661 DGTDDKWTAAVGDT
+1661 
-1675 YKLMFT
+1675 
-1681 NGTKAT
+1681 
-1687 FNALNNYN
+1687 
-1695 VSFVDGKA
+1695 
-1703 KVTPASL
+1703 
-1710 TIQIDDASTV
+1710 
-1720 YGTKFDEK
+1720 
-1728 KYGYNYAAGITNG
+1728 
-1741 DTEETLNAALG
+1741 
-1752 GMNYTNDAALDGTDG
+1752 
-1767 KWTRDVGN
+1767 
-1775 YDLTGEG
+1775 
-1782 ANSLTNY
+1782 
-1789 KVTYLK
+1789 
-1795 GTATVTPYTITEDD
+1795 
-1809 IIAANPHF
+1809 
-1817 TTVYGNTTTPVE
+1817 
-1829 VKIKGVNGDEE
+1829 
-1840 ISNTATTTAYIYDE
+1840 
-1854 TGNPVKT
+1854 
-1861 ENVGDREYDIEST
+1861 
-1874 LTNGNYQ
+1874 
-1881 FEGGKTSKVF
+1881 
-1891 ANTASVTPADLTVQI
+1891 
-1906 GDASTVYGTKFDESK
+1906 
-1921 YGYSYVSGITN
+1921 
-1932 GDTEATLDAALGGMD
+1932 
-1947 YTNGAALDGTDGKW
+1947 
-1961 TRDVGNYDLTG
+1961 
-1972 EGANSLTN
+1972 
-1980 YKVTYLKG
+1980 
-1988 TATVTP
+1988 
-1994 YTITED
+1994 
-2000 GIIAANPHF
+2000 
-2009 TTVYGDTTTPVE
+2009 
-2021 VKIKGVN
+2021 
-2028 GDEEISNTAT
+2028 
-2038 TTAYIYNEN
+2038 
-2047 GNPIKTEHVGDTY
+2047 
-2060 DIESTLTNSNY
+2060 
-2071 QFEGGKTSKVFDNTA
+2071 
-2086 SVTKADLTVNVGNA
+2086 LTVNVGNA
-2100 ETVYGTPFD
+2100 ETVYGTPFKESD
-2109 TSKYDYAYSTET
+2109 YDYAYSTET
-2121 GKSLVNGDTKESLL
+2121 GKSLVNGDTKESLAAG
-2135 KDLGTIG
+2135 LGKID

-2150 GTDGKW
+2150 GTTTGKW
-2156 TAAVGDGYK
+2156 TKAVGDNYTLTFTNGTK
-2165 LAFTDATAAAFK
+2165 SAFD
-2177 ALNDYDVKVVDGK
+2177 ALNNYNVTIVDGK

-2196 TITEDDIIAANP
+2196 TITKEDIVAANP
-2208 HFTTVYGDTTTPVE
+2208 TFTTVYGTTTTPVE
-2222 VAIKGVNGDATVGNT
+2222 VKFKGTNGDAEISNT
-2237 ATTSAY
+2237 ATTTAY
-2243 EYGTDGTPVKTKD
+2243 IYDADGNPVKTEN
-2256 VGDKIY
+2256 VGDHAY
-2262 DITSVLT
+2262 DIKSTLT
-2269 NKNYRFE
+2269 NSNYQFADGATSMIFE
-2276 DGSDTK
+2276 K
-2282 LFANTASV
+2282 TASV
-2290 TPADLTIQIGNAST
+2290 TPANLTIQIGDAST
-2304 IYGTKFD
+2304 VYGTKFD
-2311 ESQYGYNY
+2311 ETKYGYSY
-2319 ASGITNGDTEVTLDA
+2319 ASGITNGDTEATLDA

-2365 EGVNGLKNY
+2365 EGANGLKNY

-2422 NGDGTRDLSITGSS
+2422 NGDGTRELSITGSS

-2467 DKKNYGLEDTRSFTF
+2467 DKKNYGLEDTSSFTF

-2557 LNSASD
+2557 LNSDSD

-2633 ATAGAGKVTKDVGK
+2633 ATAGAGKVTQDVGK
-2647 NIYDTTVE
+2647 NIYDTTVK

-2701 TTTSEVEG
+2701 TTNSEVEG

-2716 TGFIYDYGNY
+2716 TGFIYDYGDY

-2766 VKIDPKDIT
+2766 VKIDPKDVT

-2785 DDITYTVDP
+2785 ADVTYTVDP
-2794 DIDAQLAYGEHVDED
+2794 DIDAQLAYGEHVDAD

-2852 STVPTKPDIDP
+2852 PTVPTKPDIDP

-2896 ELPFFKVDAGQVSH
+2896 ELPFFKVEAGQVSH

-2960 VYDGSTF
+2960 VYDGSVF
-2967 NITPVDDGA
+2967 RITPTDDAA
-2976 LALMRIGDVKNNV
+2976 LALVRTGDVKNNV

-3013 YVHFDTMA
+3013 YVHFENLH